1 VGIRHPHDRCVPVA
15 APRKAI
21 CLDAGTY
28 LMDVETAHAEAAP
41 VAGHSAKLLHF
52 DEPDASERESCASLL
67 CNACGW
73 LRDEGGREA
82 TPTAEARAG
91 AEADAADAVMVADV
105 ESADRH
111 PERTAGR
118 TRPGECCFEAEMAHP
133 PQLASTQHET
143 PAATTTTQRARQPPV
158 RAHSRAN
165 MRMSVKSFM
174 DALLE
179 FTRPSRGQP
188 SRLPPAQQTTKHK
201 TDIHR
206 KRCPKDPPRM
216 PSHGSPAEA
225 PATNSGHT
233 PAT

>member
-1 VGIRHPHDRCVPVA
+1 MPSSSTLMNRMPPSENRARACSATLAVGSETRA
-15 APRKAI
+15 GA
-21 CLDAGTY
+21 DATP
-28 LMDVETAHAEAAP
+28 TAEAR
-41 VAGHSAKLLHF
+41 AGA
-52 DEPDASERESCASLL
+52 D
-67 CNACGW
+67 
-73 LRDEGGREA
+73 A

-91 AEADAADAVMVADV
+91 AEADAADAAMVADG

-118 TRPGECCFEAEMAHP
+118 PRPGECGFEAEMTHP

-143 PAATTTTQRARQPPV
+143 PTATTTTQRARQPPV

-188 SRLPPAQQTTKHK
+188 SRLPPAQPTTKHK

-206 KRCPKDPPRM
+206 KRCPKDPPEM